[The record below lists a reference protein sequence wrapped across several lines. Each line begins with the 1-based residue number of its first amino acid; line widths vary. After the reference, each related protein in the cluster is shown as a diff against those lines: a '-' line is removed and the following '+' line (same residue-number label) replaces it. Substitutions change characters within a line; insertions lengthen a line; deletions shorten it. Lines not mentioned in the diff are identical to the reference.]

1 MRSQALPHLDRGAHI
16 PRRRR
21 LTLLILLLPLLL
33 LLLRRRRLLLS
44 TTTATAAATAAAA
57 PTTTTTTTT
66 TATTTTTTN
75 PSYRVRPS
83 LACLIT
89 WLLSYFRG
97 EAGKG
102 REGQD
107 SGIRFSGRTRARD
120 FRSQAEGVPDQVM
133 ALFASCPVCERLNM
147 SASPSLLL
155 PCP

>member
-33 LLLRRRRLLLS
+33 LLLLRRRRLLLS

-57 PTTTTTTTT
+57 PTTTT
-66 TATTTTTTN
+66 TTTTTTN

-133 ALFASCPVCERLNM
+133 ALFASCQVCERLNM